1 MNKMVRVLNGLL
13 NGIITVIFS
22 SMVLLVFVNVVLR
35 YVLDSGI
42 TWSEEFARFLFV
54 YIVFLGAIVAHKEKA
69 HLGVD
74 LLVGSLPLG
83 LQKAV
88 YALINFIVI
97 AVLYLFVDGAL
108 KMYQLNINNFAPATG
123 ISLSVLY
130 VAGIAAGIIMIVI
143 SAVQTIQFV
152 WFNKNAP
159 SWAKSEAHDSSKE
172 DRSS

>member
-1 MNKMVRVLNGLL
+1 MTKILHFLNGLL
-13 NGIITVIFS
+13 YGIITVIFS
-22 SMVLLVFVNVVLR
+22 TMVILVFLNVVLR
-35 YVLDSGI
+35 YGFDSGI
-42 TWSEEFARFLFV
+42 TWSEELARFLFV

-74 LLVGSLPLG
+74 LFVGSLPLG

-123 ISLSVLY
+123 ISISVLY
-130 VAGIAAGIIMIVI
+130 VAGIAAGLIMMII
-143 SAVQTIQFV
+143 SAVQTCQFV
-152 WFNKNAP
+152 LFNKNAP
-159 SWAKSEAHDSSKE
+159 SWAKTEAHHSARE
-172 DRSS
+172 D